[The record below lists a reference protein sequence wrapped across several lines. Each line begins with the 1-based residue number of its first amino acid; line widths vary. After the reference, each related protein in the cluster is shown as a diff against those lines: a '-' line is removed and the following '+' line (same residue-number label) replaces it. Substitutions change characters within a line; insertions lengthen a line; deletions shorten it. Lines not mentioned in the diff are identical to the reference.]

1 MNIVFCD
8 DEESILPSAV
18 QQCPRGHA
26 LTAISA
32 YCSGHCDAC
41 RVAVEEGGWV
51 AECKACRPN
60 WWICYT
66 CEKRERDWSDRE
78 GDEEDNEEEKEYG
91 IMDLGAINKRLAVES
106 SKIQHL
112 RRFTA
117 EWEGDVEADF
127 DSDSD

>member
-1 MNIVFCD
+1 MTTA
-8 DEESILPSAV
+8 PKK
-18 QQCPRGHA
+18 PKA
-26 LTAISA
+26 LSREAKAAI
-32 YCSGHCDAC
+32 
-41 RVAVEEGGWV
+41 
-51 AECKACRPN
+51 RP
-60 WWICYT
+60 T
-66 CEKRERDWSDRE
+66 RRAQGE
-78 GDEEDNEEEKEYG
+78 EEDEEEKEYG